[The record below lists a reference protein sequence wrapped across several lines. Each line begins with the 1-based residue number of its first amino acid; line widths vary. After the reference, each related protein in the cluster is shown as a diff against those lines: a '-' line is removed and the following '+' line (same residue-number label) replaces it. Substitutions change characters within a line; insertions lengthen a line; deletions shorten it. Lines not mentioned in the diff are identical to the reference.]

1 MAHFYE
7 SLDKPAQYNEFYL
20 NDNTDTGLAVRVEAQ
35 NTDNSDDTS
44 IYTLSQGYRQYQGVE
59 EDKGNNL

>member
-44 IYTLSQGYRQYQGVE
+44 IYTLSQGYRQY
-59 EDKGNNL
+59 